1 MQLPGPGSVLTVL
14 GIDSDIVRTVIK
26 VESHGITYRLMLL
39 SGETVQPMMLLPG
52 PRSLLTVVGIQS
64 IKDDIIILAESPAI
78 QYPMKLLYI
87 EAMQPQSVPQGN
99 QQPAS
104 DQILRLQIL
113 HIEKYLSIAHEQFQL
128 MSAAPEYFAYDKSAD
143 ICKWE
148 QVYQEWCQLATST
161 NGFDLNQFPEK
172 IKEAVENQF
181 LTIPWDAPAFHFL

>member
-14 GIDSDIVRTVIK
+14 GIDSCIVRTVIEA
-26 VESHGITYRLMLL
+26 ESHGIKYRLKLL

-64 IKDDIIILAESPAI
+64 DMASTVMLAESHGI
-78 QYPMKLLYI
+78 QYRLKLLHA
-87 EAMQPQSVPQGN
+87 EAVQPQSVPKGN

-128 MSAAPEYFAYDKSAD
+128 MSAAPEYFSSDKSTD
-143 ICKWE
+143 ICNWE

>member
-64 IKDDIIILAESPAI
+64 IADDIIILARSPA
-78 QYPMKLLYI
+78 MEHSMRLSYI
-87 EAMQPQSVPQGN
+87 EALRPESVPQGN

-113 HIEKYLSIAHEQFQL
+113 HIEEFLSIAHEQFQL
-128 MSAAPEYFAYDKSAD
+128 MSAAPEYFANDKSAD
-143 ICKWE
+143 ISK
-148 QVYQEWCQLATST
+148 
-161 NGFDLNQFPEK
+161 
-172 IKEAVENQF
+172 
-181 LTIPWDAPAFHFL
+181 

>member
-1 MQLPGPGSVLTVL
+1 MQPPGPGPVLAVL
-14 GIDSDIVRTVIK
+14 GIQSIIASTVIEA
-26 VESHGITYRLMLL
+26 ESHGIQYRLKLL
-39 SGETVQPMMLLPG
+39 NGETVQPMMLLPG

-64 IKDDIIILAESPAI
+64 IKDDIIILAESPGI
-78 QYPMKLLYI
+78 QYRLKLLYI
-87 EAMQPQSVPQGN
+87 EAVQPQSVPQGN

-113 HIEKYLSIAHEQFQL
+113 HIEKFLSIAHENYQL
-128 MSAAPEYFAYDKSAD
+128 MSAAKDYFAHDKSAD

-148 QVYQEWCQLATST
+148 KVYQEWCQLATST

-181 LTIPWDAPAFHFL
+181 LTMPWDAPAFHFL